1 MGKRENHYLVGT
13 SKKGVKYDCF
23 QQKKSY
29 NCILYLHVYGKRKIY
44 LMVHRHR
51 FHRTQMD
58 DEK

>member
-1 MGKRENHYLVGT
+1 MGKRENHYLEGT

-29 NCILYLHVYGKRKIY
+29 NYILYLHLYGKSKIH
-44 LMVHRHR
+44 LSVHGHR
-51 FHRTQMD
+51 CHRTQID